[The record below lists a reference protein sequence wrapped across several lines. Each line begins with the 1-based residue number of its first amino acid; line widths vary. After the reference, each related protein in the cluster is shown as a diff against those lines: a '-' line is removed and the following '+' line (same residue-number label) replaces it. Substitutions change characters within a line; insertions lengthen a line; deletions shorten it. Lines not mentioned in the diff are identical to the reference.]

1 MSDKNDKCSD
11 CSHIAL
17 NLGIITDTKNN
28 CYLNV
33 NEMFDN
39 IEEVNETG
47 SDIEMNKW
55 EGASNPSDSDDINE
69 NSKNSCF
76 ENTRRSSIPSLDKD
90 LSLVYKDIEY
100 CKLTYDQVKR
110 DVAKFYDKDMIH
122 QYSSAIDIVASYLKG
137 QKIIYMESTSHNIFY
152 LNCLMVPSIFISA
165 ACAVWAPL
173 AEKYTFGV
181 ILLSSLNAMVT
192 LLLSIINY
200 LKLDAKSEAHKTTA
214 HQYDKLQSELEF
226 LSGEILLFSKPVLNN
241 ENVDWR
247 IYEWKKICDSIKENK
262 LSGDQS
268 KELEEK
274 LIQEKIKYLQTF
286 SKIRE
291 SEENK
296 LSDKMKEKI
305 SEIKKKINEIKETNQ
320 FIVPSSIRYK
330 FSIIYNT
337 NVFAI
342 IKKIEDYKIKTIIH
356 LKNTKNEIRFLNALQ
371 KSKYYKLTDEQQNR
385 LGTLF
390 DEKQEYVETLLF
402 LKTAV
407 SMIDNMFLQEIKNSQ
422 IRRKYLIR
430 FLLNDIFSC
439 WNSNCNCT
447 LFIPSEYKKPE
458 ACNPVLKKLLEFG
471 DDKN

>member
-1 MSDKNDKCSD
+1 MAADEKEKYNDCSD
-11 CSHIAL
+11 IAID
-17 NLGIITDTKNN
+17 LGIVSTPASNS
-28 CYLNV
+28 YLNV
-33 NEMFDN
+33 NDIFDK
-39 IEEVNETG
+39 IEDTNDMV
-47 SDIEMNKW
+47 SDIEMGVW
-55 EGASNPSDSDDINE
+55 EGGSNPSDSCDSDNNNKLCE
-69 NSKNSCF
+69 NKSV
-76 ENTRRSSIPSLDKD
+76 PSLDKD
-90 LSLVYKDIEY
+90 LSEAYKDIEY

-137 QKIIYMESTSHNIFY
+137 QKIIYMESAGYNVFY

-173 AEKYTFGV
+173 AKNYSFGI
-181 ILLSSLNAMVT
+181 ILLAALNAGVT

-200 LKLDAKSEAHKTTA
+200 LKLDAKSESHKTTA

-226 LSGEILLFSKPVLNN
+226 LSGEILLFSKPILNN

-247 IYEWKKICDSIKENK
+247 IHEWKKVCDSIKENNLTCEENK
-262 LSGDQS
+262 DLQ
-268 KELEEK
+268 EK
-274 LIQEKIKYLQTF
+274 LMQEKIKYLQNF

-291 SEENK
+291 DAENELSE
-296 LSDKMKEKI
+296 KMKEKI
-305 SEIKKKINEIKETNQ
+305 SDIKKKINEIKETNQ

-371 KSKYYKLTDEQQNR
+371 KSKYYQLTDEQQQR

-390 DEKQEYVETLLF
+390 KEKQQFVETLLF
-402 LKTAV
+402 LKTAF

-430 FLLNDIFSC
+430 FILNDIFSC
-439 WNSNCNCT
+439 WNSNCNCS
-447 LFIPSEYKKPE
+447 LFIPSDYKKPE
-458 ACNPVLKKLLEFG
+458 TCNPVLKKLLEFG
-471 DDKN
+471 DSNK

>member
-1 MSDKNDKCSD
+1 MAEETKKEMDCSD
-11 CSHIAL
+11 IAI
-17 NLGIITDTKNN
+17 NVGIIPREHNS
-28 CYLNV
+28 YLNV
-33 NEMFDN
+33 NELFDN
-39 IEEVNETG
+39 APDTTG
-47 SDIEMNKW
+47 NVSDIEMGVW
-55 EGASNPSDSDDINE
+55 EGGSNPSDSDDVNE
-69 NSKNSCF
+69 KKKDSSSN
-76 ENTRRSSIPSLDKD
+76 RSIPSLEKD
-90 LSLVYKDIEY
+90 ISDAYKDIEY

-137 QKIIYMESTSHNIFY
+137 QKIIYMESASYNVFY

-173 AEKYTFGV
+173 AKKYAFGI
-181 ILLSSLNAMVT
+181 ILLAALNATVT
-192 LLLSIINY
+192 LLLSVINY

-247 IYEWKKICDSIKENK
+247 IDEWKKICDNIKENK
-262 LSGDQS
+262 QC

-274 LIQEKIKYLQTF
+274 LMQEKIKYLQNF

-291 SEENK
+291 EAENN
-296 LSDKMKEKI
+296 LSDQMKEKI
-305 SEIKKKINEIKETNQ
+305 SDVKKKITEIKETNQ

-371 KSKYYKLTDEQQNR
+371 KSKYYQLTNEQQNR
-385 LGTLF
+385 LAILF
-390 DEKQEYVETLLF
+390 EEKQQFVETLLF
-402 LKTAV
+402 LKTAF

-439 WNSNCNCT
+439 WNSNCNCS
-447 LFIPSEYKKPE
+447 LFIPSDYKKPE
-458 ACNPVLKKLLEFG
+458 TCNPVLKKLLEFG
-471 DDKN
+471 DDNK

>member
-1 MSDKNDKCSD
+1 MAANEKEKYKDCSD
-11 CSHIAL
+11 IAID
-17 NLGIITDTKNN
+17 LGIISTPTSNS
-28 CYLNV
+28 YLNV
-33 NEMFDN
+33 KDVFDK
-39 IEEVNETG
+39 IEDTNDIA
-47 SDIEMNKW
+47 SDIEMGVW
-55 EGASNPSDSDDINE
+55 EGGSNPSDSCDSDDNNKLCE
-69 NSKNSCF
+69 NKSV
-76 ENTRRSSIPSLDKD
+76 PSLDKD
-90 LSLVYKDIEY
+90 LSEAYKDIEY

-137 QKIIYMESTSHNIFY
+137 QKIIYMESAGYNVFY

-173 AEKYTFGV
+173 AKNYSFGI
-181 ILLSSLNAMVT
+181 ILLAALNAGVT

-200 LKLDAKSEAHKTTA
+200 LKLDAKSESHKTTA

-226 LSGEILLFSKPVLNN
+226 LSGEILLFSKPILNN

-247 IYEWKKICDSIKENK
+247 IHEWKKVCDSIKENNLTCEENK
-262 LSGDQS
+262 DLQ
-268 KELEEK
+268 EK
-274 LIQEKIKYLQTF
+274 LMQEKIKYLQNF

-291 SEENK
+291 DAENELSE
-296 LSDKMKEKI
+296 KMKEKI
-305 SEIKKKINEIKETNQ
+305 SDIKKKINEIKETNQ

-371 KSKYYKLTDEQQNR
+371 KSKYYQLTDEQQSR
-385 LGTLF
+385 LGVLF
-390 DEKQEYVETLLF
+390 QEKQQFVETLLF

-447 LFIPSEYKKPE
+447 LFIPTEYKNPE
-458 ACNPVLKKLLEFG
+458 TCNPVLKKLLEFG
-471 DDKN
+471 DDNK

>member
-1 MSDKNDKCSD
+1 MAANEKEKYKDCSD
-11 CSHIAL
+11 IAID
-17 NLGIITDTKNN
+17 LGIVSTPTSNS
-28 CYLNV
+28 YLNV
-33 NEMFDN
+33 KDVFDK
-39 IEEVNETG
+39 IEDTNDIA
-47 SDIEMNKW
+47 SDIEMGVW
-55 EGASNPSDSDDINE
+55 EGGSNPSDSCDSDNNNKLCE
-69 NSKNSCF
+69 NKSV
-76 ENTRRSSIPSLDKD
+76 PSLDKD
-90 LSLVYKDIEY
+90 LSEAYKDIEY

-137 QKIIYMESTSHNIFY
+137 QKIIYMESAGYNVFY

-173 AEKYTFGV
+173 AKNYSFGI
-181 ILLSSLNAMVT
+181 ILLAALNAGVT

-200 LKLDAKSEAHKTTA
+200 LKLDAKSESHKTTA

-226 LSGEILLFSKPVLNN
+226 LSGEILLFSKPILNN

-247 IYEWKKICDSIKENK
+247 IHEWKKVCDSIKENN
-262 LSGDQS
+262 LSCEENKDLQ
-268 KELEEK
+268 EK
-274 LIQEKIKYLQTF
+274 LMQEKIKYLQNF

-291 SEENK
+291 DAENELSE
-296 LSDKMKEKI
+296 KMKEKI
-305 SEIKKKINEIKETNQ
+305 SDIKKKINEIKETNQ

-371 KSKYYKLTDEQQNR
+371 KSKYYQLTDEQQQR

-390 DEKQEYVETLLF
+390 KEKQQFVETLLF

-439 WNSNCNCT
+439 WNSNCNCS
-447 LFIPSEYKKPE
+447 LFIPSDYKKPE
-458 ACNPVLKKLLEFG
+458 TCNPVLKKLLEFG
-471 DDKN
+471 DDNK

>member
-1 MSDKNDKCSD
+1 MSDENEKCSD
-11 CSHIAL
+11 CSDIAI
-17 NLGIITDTKNN
+17 NMGIISRPVNSF
-28 CYLNV
+28 LNV
-33 NEMFDN
+33 NDMFNNVEVDN
-39 IEEVNETG
+39 ENI
-47 SDIEMNKW
+47 SDIEMGVW
-55 EGASNPSDSDDINE
+55 EGGSNPSDSDDTVDGKNNINY
-69 NSKNSCF
+69 NKSV
-76 ENTRRSSIPSLDKD
+76 PSLEKD
-90 LSLVYKDIEY
+90 LSDAYKDIDY
-100 CKLTYDQVKR
+100 CKLTYNQVKR
-110 DVAKFYDKDMIH
+110 DVAKFYDNDMIH

-137 QKIIYMESTSHNIFY
+137 QKIIYMESAGYNTFY
-152 LNCLMVPSIFISA
+152 LNSLMVPSIFISA

-173 AEKYTFGV
+173 AKNYTFGI
-181 ILLSSLNAMVT
+181 ILLASLNATVT
-192 LLLSIINY
+192 LLLSILNY
-200 LKLDAKSEAHKTTA
+200 LKLDTISESHKTSA

-247 IYEWKKICDSIKENK
+247 IHEWKKICDSIKENNI
-262 LSGDQS
+262 GDEQC

-274 LIQEKIKYLQTF
+274 LMQEKIKYLQNF

-291 SEENK
+291 DAENILSEQ
-296 LSDKMKEKI
+296 MKEKI
-305 SEIKKKINEIKETNQ
+305 SDVKKKINEIKESNQ

-371 KSKYYKLTDEQQNR
+371 KSKYYQLTDEQQAR
-385 LGTLF
+385 IATLF
-390 DEKQEYVETLLF
+390 EEKQQFVETLLF

-447 LFIPSEYKKPE
+447 LFIPSEYKNPE
-458 ACNPVLKKLLEFG
+458 TCNPVLKKLLEFG
-471 DDKN
+471 DNKK

>member
-1 MSDKNDKCSD
+1 MAEETKKEMDCSD
-11 CSHIAL
+11 IAI
-17 NLGIITDTKNN
+17 NVGIIPREHNS
-28 CYLNV
+28 YLNV
-33 NEMFDN
+33 NELFDN
-39 IEEVNETG
+39 APDTTG
-47 SDIEMNKW
+47 NVSDIEMGVW
-55 EGASNPSDSDDINE
+55 EGGSNPSDSDDVNE
-69 NSKNSCF
+69 KKKDSSSN
-76 ENTRRSSIPSLDKD
+76 RSIPSLEKD
-90 LSLVYKDIEY
+90 ISDAYKDIEY

-137 QKIIYMESTSHNIFY
+137 QKIIYMESASYNVFY

-173 AEKYTFGV
+173 AKKYAFGI
-181 ILLSSLNAMVT
+181 ILLAALNATVT
-192 LLLSIINY
+192 LLLSVINY

-247 IYEWKKICDSIKENK
+247 IDEWKKICDNIKENK
-262 LSGDQS
+262 QC

-274 LIQEKIKYLQTF
+274 LMQEKIKYLQNF

-291 SEENK
+291 EAENN
-296 LSDKMKEKI
+296 LSDQMKEKI
-305 SEIKKKINEIKETNQ
+305 SDVKKKITEIKETNQ

-371 KSKYYKLTDEQQNR
+371 KSKYYQLTNEQQNR
-385 LGTLF
+385 LATLF
-390 DEKQEYVETLLF
+390 EEKQQFVETLLF

-439 WNSNCNCT
+439 WNSNCNCS
-447 LFIPSEYKKPE
+447 LFIPSDYKTPE
-458 ACNPVLKKLLEFG
+458 TCNPVLKKLLEFG
-471 DDKN
+471 DDNK

>member
-1 MSDKNDKCSD
+1 MAADEKEKYNDCSD
-11 CSHIAL
+11 VAID
-17 NLGIITDTKNN
+17 LGIVSTPASNS
-28 CYLNV
+28 YLNV
-33 NEMFDN
+33 NDIFDK
-39 IEEVNETG
+39 IEDTNDMI
-47 SDIEMNKW
+47 SDIEMGVW
-55 EGASNPSDSDDINE
+55 EGGSNPSDSCDSDNNNKLCE
-69 NSKNSCF
+69 NKSV
-76 ENTRRSSIPSLDKD
+76 PSLDKD
-90 LSLVYKDIEY
+90 LSEAYKDIEY

-137 QKIIYMESTSHNIFY
+137 QKIIYMESAGYNVFY

-173 AEKYTFGV
+173 AKNYSFGI
-181 ILLSSLNAMVT
+181 ILLSALNAGVT

-200 LKLDAKSEAHKTTA
+200 LKLDAKSESHKTTA

-226 LSGEILLFSKPVLNN
+226 LSGEILLFSKPILNN

-247 IYEWKKICDSIKENK
+247 IHEWKKVCDSIKENNLTCEENK
-262 LSGDQS
+262 DLQ
-268 KELEEK
+268 EK
-274 LIQEKIKYLQTF
+274 LMQEKIKYLQNF

-291 SEENK
+291 DAENELSE
-296 LSDKMKEKI
+296 KMKEKI
-305 SEIKKKINEIKETNQ
+305 SDIKKKINEIKETNQ

-371 KSKYYKLTDEQQNR
+371 KSKYYQLTDEQQHR

-390 DEKQEYVETLLF
+390 KEKQQFVETLLF
-402 LKTAV
+402 LKTAF

-430 FLLNDIFSC
+430 FILNDIFSC
-439 WNSNCNCT
+439 WNSNCNCS
-447 LFIPSEYKKPE
+447 LFIPSDYKKPE
-458 ACNPVLKKLLEFG
+458 TCNPVLKKLLEFG
-471 DDKN
+471 DSNK

>member
-1 MSDKNDKCSD
+1 MAADEKEKYNDCSD
-11 CSHIAL
+11 VAID
-17 NLGIITDTKNN
+17 LGIVSTPASNS
-28 CYLNV
+28 YLNV
-33 NEMFDN
+33 NDIFDK
-39 IEEVNETG
+39 IEDTNDMI
-47 SDIEMNKW
+47 SDIEMGVW
-55 EGASNPSDSDDINE
+55 EGGSNPSDSCDSDNNNKLCE
-69 NSKNSCF
+69 NKSV
-76 ENTRRSSIPSLDKD
+76 PSLDKD
-90 LSLVYKDIEY
+90 LSEAYKDIEY

-137 QKIIYMESTSHNIFY
+137 QKIIYMESAGYNVFY

-173 AEKYTFGV
+173 AKNYSFGI
-181 ILLSSLNAMVT
+181 ILLAALNAGVT

-200 LKLDAKSEAHKTTA
+200 LKLDAKSESHKTTA

-226 LSGEILLFSKPVLNN
+226 LSGEILLFSKPILNN

-247 IYEWKKICDSIKENK
+247 IHEWKKVCDSIKENNLTCEENK
-262 LSGDQS
+262 DLQ
-268 KELEEK
+268 EK
-274 LIQEKIKYLQTF
+274 LMQEKIKYLQNF

-291 SEENK
+291 DAENELSE
-296 LSDKMKEKI
+296 KMKEKI
-305 SEIKKKINEIKETNQ
+305 SDIKKKINEIKETNQ

-371 KSKYYKLTDEQQNR
+371 KSKYYQLTDEQQHR

-390 DEKQEYVETLLF
+390 KEKQQFV
-402 LKTAV
+402 
-407 SMIDNMFLQEIKNSQ
+407 
-422 IRRKYLIR
+422 
-430 FLLNDIFSC
+430 
-439 WNSNCNCT
+439 
-447 LFIPSEYKKPE
+447 
-458 ACNPVLKKLLEFG
+458 
-471 DDKN
+471 

>member
-1 MSDKNDKCSD
+1 MAANEKEKYKDCSD
-11 CSHIAL
+11 IAID
-17 NLGIITDTKNN
+17 LGIVSTPTSNS
-28 CYLNV
+28 YLNV
-33 NEMFDN
+33 KDVFDK
-39 IEEVNETG
+39 IEDTNDIA
-47 SDIEMNKW
+47 SDIEMGVW
-55 EGASNPSDSDDINE
+55 EGGSNPSDSCDSDDNNKLCE
-69 NSKNSCF
+69 NKSV
-76 ENTRRSSIPSLDKD
+76 PSLDKD
-90 LSLVYKDIEY
+90 LSEAYKDIEY

-137 QKIIYMESTSHNIFY
+137 QKIIYMESAGYNVFY

-173 AEKYTFGV
+173 AKNYSFGI
-181 ILLSSLNAMVT
+181 ILLAALNAGVT

-200 LKLDAKSEAHKTTA
+200 LKLDAKSESHKTTA

-226 LSGEILLFSKPVLNN
+226 LSGEILLFSKPILNN

-247 IYEWKKICDSIKENK
+247 IHEWKKVCDSIKENN
-262 LSGDQS
+262 LSCEENKDLQ
-268 KELEEK
+268 EK
-274 LIQEKIKYLQTF
+274 LMQEKIKYLQNF

-291 SEENK
+291 DAENELSE
-296 LSDKMKEKI
+296 KMKEKI
-305 SEIKKKINEIKETNQ
+305 SDIKKKINEIKETNQ

-371 KSKYYKLTDEQQNR
+371 KSKYYQLTDEQQHR

-390 DEKQEYVETLLF
+390 KEKQQFVETLLF
-402 LKTAV
+402 LKTAF

-439 WNSNCNCT
+439 WNSNCNCS
-447 LFIPSEYKKPE
+447 LFIPSDYKKPE
-458 ACNPVLKKLLEFG
+458 TCNPVLKKLLEFG
-471 DDKN
+471 DSNK

>member
-1 MSDKNDKCSD
+1 MAEETKKEMDCSD
-11 CSHIAL
+11 IAI
-17 NLGIITDTKNN
+17 NVGIIPREHNS
-28 CYLNV
+28 YLNV
-33 NEMFDN
+33 NELFDN
-39 IEEVNETG
+39 APDTTG
-47 SDIEMNKW
+47 NVSDIEMGVW
-55 EGASNPSDSDDINE
+55 EGGSNPSDSDDVNE
-69 NSKNSCF
+69 KKKDSSSN
-76 ENTRRSSIPSLDKD
+76 RSIPSLEKD
-90 LSLVYKDIEY
+90 ISDAYKDIEY

-137 QKIIYMESTSHNIFY
+137 QKIIYMESASYNVFY

-173 AEKYTFGV
+173 AKKYAFGI
-181 ILLSSLNAMVT
+181 ILLAALNATVT
-192 LLLSIINY
+192 LLLSVINY

-247 IYEWKKICDSIKENK
+247 IDEWKKICDNIKENK
-262 LSGDQS
+262 QC

-274 LIQEKIKYLQTF
+274 LMQEKIKYLQNF

-291 SEENK
+291 EAENN
-296 LSDKMKEKI
+296 LSDQMKEKI
-305 SEIKKKINEIKETNQ
+305 SDVKKKITEIKETNQ

-371 KSKYYKLTDEQQNR
+371 KSKYYQLTNEQQNR
-385 LGTLF
+385 LATLF
-390 DEKQEYVETLLF
+390 EEKQQFVETLLF

-439 WNSNCNCT
+439 WNSNCNCS
-447 LFIPSEYKKPE
+447 LFIPSDYKKPE
-458 ACNPVLKKLLEFG
+458 TCNPVLKKLLEFG
-471 DDKN
+471 DDNK

>member
-1 MSDKNDKCSD
+1 MAEETKREMDCSD
-11 CSHIAL
+11 IAI
-17 NLGIITDTKNN
+17 NVGIIPREHNS
-28 CYLNV
+28 YLNV
-33 NEMFDN
+33 NELFNN
-39 IEEVNETG
+39 IQDISENV
-47 SDIEMNKW
+47 SDIEMGVW
-55 EGASNPSDSDDINE
+55 EGGSNPSDSDDVNE
-69 NSKNSCF
+69 NKKESSSN
-76 ENTRRSSIPSLDKD
+76 RSIPSLEKD
-90 LSLVYKDIEY
+90 ISDAYKDIEY

-137 QKIIYMESTSHNIFY
+137 QKIIYMESASYNVFY

-173 AEKYTFGV
+173 AKKYAFGI
-181 ILLSSLNAMVT
+181 ILLAALNATVT
-192 LLLSIINY
+192 LLLSVINY

-247 IYEWKKICDSIKENK
+247 IDEWKKICDNIKENK
-262 LSGDQS
+262 QC

-274 LIQEKIKYLQTF
+274 LMQEKIKYLQNF

-291 SEENK
+291 EAENN
-296 LSDKMKEKI
+296 LSDQMKEKI
-305 SEIKKKINEIKETNQ
+305 SDVKKKITEIKETNQ

-371 KSKYYKLTDEQQNR
+371 KSKYYQLTNEQQNR
-385 LGTLF
+385 LATLF
-390 DEKQEYVETLLF
+390 EEKQQFVETLLF

-439 WNSNCNCT
+439 WNSNCNCS
-447 LFIPSEYKKPE
+447 LFIPSDYKKPE
-458 ACNPVLKKLLEFG
+458 TCNPVLKKLLEFG
-471 DDKN
+471 DSNK

>member
-1 MSDKNDKCSD
+1 MAADEKEKYNDCSD
-11 CSHIAL
+11 VAID
-17 NLGIITDTKNN
+17 LGIVSTPASNS
-28 CYLNV
+28 YLNV
-33 NEMFDN
+33 NDIFDK
-39 IEEVNETG
+39 IEDTNDMV
-47 SDIEMNKW
+47 SDIEMGVW
-55 EGASNPSDSDDINE
+55 EGGSNPSDSCDSDNNNNKLCE
-69 NSKNSCF
+69 NKSV
-76 ENTRRSSIPSLDKD
+76 PSLDKD
-90 LSLVYKDIEY
+90 LSEAYKDIEY

-137 QKIIYMESTSHNIFY
+137 QKIIYMESAGYNVFY

-173 AEKYTFGV
+173 AKNYSFGI
-181 ILLSSLNAMVT
+181 ILLAALNAGVT

-200 LKLDAKSEAHKTTA
+200 LKLDAKSESHKTTA

-226 LSGEILLFSKPVLNN
+226 LSGEILLFSKPILNN

-247 IYEWKKICDSIKENK
+247 IHEWKKVCDSIKENNLTCEENK
-262 LSGDQS
+262 DLQ
-268 KELEEK
+268 EK
-274 LIQEKIKYLQTF
+274 LMQEKIKYLQNF

-291 SEENK
+291 DAENELSE
-296 LSDKMKEKI
+296 KMKEKI
-305 SEIKKKINEIKETNQ
+305 SDIKKKINEIKETNQ

-371 KSKYYKLTDEQQNR
+371 KSKYYQLTDEQQQR

-390 DEKQEYVETLLF
+390 KEKQQFVETLLF
-402 LKTAV
+402 LKTAF

-430 FLLNDIFSC
+430 FILNDIFSC
-439 WNSNCNCT
+439 WNSNCNCS
-447 LFIPSEYKKPE
+447 LFIPSDYKKPE
-458 ACNPVLKKLLEFG
+458 TCNPVLKKLLEFG
-471 DDKN
+471 DSNK

>member
-1 MSDKNDKCSD
+1 MTEETKRETDCSD
-11 CSHIAL
+11 IAI
-17 NLGIITDTKNN
+17 NLGIVSRPNN
-28 CYLNV
+28 SYLDV
-33 NEMFDN
+33 NELFDKIDEN
-39 IEEVNETG
+39 NETA
-47 SDIEMNKW
+47 SDVEMGVW
-55 EGASNPSDSDDINE
+55 EGGSNPSDSDDVNE
-69 NSKNSCF
+69 NKKEASFN
-76 ENTRRSSIPSLDKD
+76 RSIPSLEKD
-90 LSLVYKDIEY
+90 ISDAYKDIEY

-137 QKIIYMESTSHNIFY
+137 QKIIYMESASYNVFY

-173 AEKYTFGV
+173 AKKYSFGI
-181 ILLSSLNAMVT
+181 ILLASLNATVT
-192 LLLSIINY
+192 LLLSVINY
-200 LKLDAKSEAHKTTA
+200 LKLDTKSEAHKTTA

-247 IYEWKKICDSIKENK
+247 IDEWKKICDNIKGNK
-262 LSGDQS
+262 QC

-274 LIQEKIKYLQTF
+274 LMQEKIKYLQNF

-291 SEENK
+291 QAENTLSEQ
-296 LSDKMKEKI
+296 MKEKI
-305 SEIKKKINEIKETNQ
+305 SDVKKKITEIKETNQ

-371 KSKYYKLTDEQQNR
+371 KSKYYQLTREQQTR
-385 LGTLF
+385 LATLF
-390 DEKQEYVETLLF
+390 GEKQQFVETLLF

-439 WNSNCNCT
+439 WNSNCNCS
-447 LFIPSEYKKPE
+447 LFIPSDYKKPE
-458 ACNPVLKKLLEFG
+458 TCNPVLKKLLEFG
-471 DDKN
+471 DNKK

>member
-1 MSDKNDKCSD
+1 MAADEKEKYNDCSD
-11 CSHIAL
+11 IAIDA
-17 NLGIITDTKNN
+17 GIVSTPTSNS
-28 CYLNV
+28 YLNV
-33 NEMFDN
+33 KDVFDK
-39 IEEVNETG
+39 IEDTNDIA
-47 SDIEMNKW
+47 SDIEMGVW
-55 EGASNPSDSDDINE
+55 EGGSNPSDSCDSDDNNKLCE
-69 NSKNSCF
+69 NKSV
-76 ENTRRSSIPSLDKD
+76 PSLDKD
-90 LSLVYKDIEY
+90 LSEAYKDIEY

-137 QKIIYMESTSHNIFY
+137 QKIIYMESAGYNVFY

-173 AEKYTFGV
+173 AKNYSFGI
-181 ILLSSLNAMVT
+181 ILLAALNAGVT

-200 LKLDAKSEAHKTTA
+200 LKLDAKSESHKTTA

-226 LSGEILLFSKPVLNN
+226 LSGEILLFSKPILNN

-247 IYEWKKICDSIKENK
+247 IHEWKKVCDSIKENNLTCEENK
-262 LSGDQS
+262 DLQ
-268 KELEEK
+268 EK
-274 LIQEKIKYLQTF
+274 LMQEKIKYLQNF

-291 SEENK
+291 DAENELSE
-296 LSDKMKEKI
+296 KMKEKI
-305 SEIKKKINEIKETNQ
+305 SDIKKKINEIKETNQ

-371 KSKYYKLTDEQQNR
+371 KSKYYQLTDEQQQR

-390 DEKQEYVETLLF
+390 KEKQQFVETLLF

-430 FLLNDIFSC
+430 FILNDIFSC
-439 WNSNCNCT
+439 WNSNCNCS
-447 LFIPSEYKKPE
+447 LFIPSDYKKPE
-458 ACNPVLKKLLEFG
+458 TCNPVLKKLLEFG
-471 DDKN
+471 DSNK

>member
-1 MSDKNDKCSD
+1 MAEETKREMDCSD
-11 CSHIAL
+11 IAI
-17 NLGIITDTKNN
+17 NVGIIPREHNS
-28 CYLNV
+28 YLDV
-33 NEMFDN
+33 NELFDN
-39 IEEVNETG
+39 AQDTTENV
-47 SDIEMNKW
+47 SDIEMGVW
-55 EGASNPSDSDDINE
+55 EGGSNPSDSDDVNE
-69 NSKNSCF
+69 KKKESSC
-76 ENTRRSSIPSLDKD
+76 NRSIPSLEKD
-90 LSLVYKDIEY
+90 ISDAYKDIEY

-137 QKIIYMESTSHNIFY
+137 QKIIYMESASYNVFY

-173 AEKYTFGV
+173 AKKYAFGI
-181 ILLSSLNAMVT
+181 ILLAALNATVT
-192 LLLSIINY
+192 LLLSVINY

-247 IYEWKKICDSIKENK
+247 IDEWKKICDNIKENK
-262 LSGDQS
+262 QC

-274 LIQEKIKYLQTF
+274 LMQEKIKYLQNF

-291 SEENK
+291 EAENN
-296 LSDKMKEKI
+296 LSDQMKEKI
-305 SEIKKKINEIKETNQ
+305 SDVKKKITEIKETNQ

-371 KSKYYKLTDEQQNR
+371 KSKYYQLTNEQQNR
-385 LGTLF
+385 LATLF
-390 DEKQEYVETLLF
+390 EEKQQFVETLLF

-439 WNSNCNCT
+439 WNSNCNCS
-447 LFIPSEYKKPE
+447 LFIPSDYKKPE
-458 ACNPVLKKLLEFG
+458 TCNPVLKKLLEFG
-471 DDKN
+471 DDNK

>member
-1 MSDKNDKCSD
+1 MAEETKREMDCSD
-11 CSHIAL
+11 IAI
-17 NLGIITDTKNN
+17 NVGIIPREHNS
-28 CYLNV
+28 YLDV
-33 NEMFDN
+33 NELFDN
-39 IEEVNETG
+39 AQDTTENV
-47 SDIEMNKW
+47 SDIEMGVW
-55 EGASNPSDSDDINE
+55 EGGSNPSDSDDVNE
-69 NSKNSCF
+69 KKKDSSSN
-76 ENTRRSSIPSLDKD
+76 RSIPSLEKD
-90 LSLVYKDIEY
+90 ISDAYKDIEY

-137 QKIIYMESTSHNIFY
+137 QKIIYMESASYNVFY

-173 AEKYTFGV
+173 AKKYAFGI
-181 ILLSSLNAMVT
+181 ILLAALNATVT
-192 LLLSIINY
+192 LLLSVINY

-247 IYEWKKICDSIKENK
+247 IDEWKKICDNIKENK
-262 LSGDQS
+262 QC

-274 LIQEKIKYLQTF
+274 LMQEKIKYLQNF

-291 SEENK
+291 EAENN
-296 LSDKMKEKI
+296 LSDQMKEKI
-305 SEIKKKINEIKETNQ
+305 SDVKKKITEIKETNQ

-371 KSKYYKLTDEQQNR
+371 KSKYYQLTNEQQNR
-385 LGTLF
+385 LATLF
-390 DEKQEYVETLLF
+390 EEKQQFVETLLF

-439 WNSNCNCT
+439 WNSNCNCS
-447 LFIPSEYKKPE
+447 LFIPSDYKKPE
-458 ACNPVLKKLLEFG
+458 TCNPVLKKLLEFG
-471 DDKN
+471 DDNK

>member
-1 MSDKNDKCSD
+1 MAEETKREMDCSD
-11 CSHIAL
+11 IAI
-17 NLGIITDTKNN
+17 NVGIIPREHNS
-28 CYLNV
+28 YLNV
-33 NEMFDN
+33 NELFNN
-39 IEEVNETG
+39 IQDISENV
-47 SDIEMNKW
+47 SDIEMGVW
-55 EGASNPSDSDDINE
+55 EGGSNPSDSDDVNE
-69 NSKNSCF
+69 NKKESSSN
-76 ENTRRSSIPSLDKD
+76 RSIPSLEKD
-90 LSLVYKDIEY
+90 ISDAYKDIEY

-137 QKIIYMESTSHNIFY
+137 QKIIYMESASYNVFY

-173 AEKYTFGV
+173 AKKYAFGI
-181 ILLSSLNAMVT
+181 ILLAALNATVT
-192 LLLSIINY
+192 LLLSVINY

-247 IYEWKKICDSIKENK
+247 IDEWKKICDNIKENK
-262 LSGDQS
+262 QC

-274 LIQEKIKYLQTF
+274 LMQEKIKYLQNF

-291 SEENK
+291 EAENN
-296 LSDKMKEKI
+296 LSDQMKEKI
-305 SEIKKKINEIKETNQ
+305 SDVKKKITEIKETNQ

-371 KSKYYKLTDEQQNR
+371 KSKYYQLTNEQQNR
-385 LGTLF
+385 LATLF
-390 DEKQEYVETLLF
+390 EEKQQFVETLLF

-439 WNSNCNCT
+439 WNSNCNCS
-447 LFIPSEYKKPE
+447 LFIPSDYKKPE
-458 ACNPVLKKLLEFG
+458 TCNPVLKKLLEFG
-471 DDKN
+471 DDNK

>member
-173 AEKYTFGV
+173 AEKYTFWCYF
-181 ILLSSLNAMVT
+181 
-192 LLLSIINY
+192 IIIFKRY
-200 LKLDAKSEAHKTTA
+200 G
-214 HQYDKLQSELEF
+214 Y
-226 LSGEILLFSKPVLNN
+226 
-241 ENVDWR
+241 
-247 IYEWKKICDSIKENK
+247 
-262 LSGDQS
+262 
-268 KELEEK
+268 
-274 LIQEKIKYLQTF
+274 TF
-286 SKIRE
+286 
-291 SEENK
+291 
-296 LSDKMKEKI
+296 
-305 SEIKKKINEIKETNQ
+305 T
-320 FIVPSSIRYK
+320 F
-330 FSIIYNT
+330 
-337 NVFAI
+337 
-342 IKKIEDYKIKTIIH
+342 
-356 LKNTKNEIRFLNALQ
+356 
-371 KSKYYKLTDEQQNR
+371 YY
-385 LGTLF
+385 
-390 DEKQEYVETLLF
+390 
-402 LKTAV
+402 
-407 SMIDNMFLQEIKNSQ
+407 
-422 IRRKYLIR
+422 
-430 FLLNDIFSC
+430 
-439 WNSNCNCT
+439 
-447 LFIPSEYKKPE
+447 
-458 ACNPVLKKLLEFG
+458 
-471 DDKN
+471 

>member
-1 MSDKNDKCSD
+1 MAEETKREMDCSD
-11 CSHIAL
+11 IAI
-17 NLGIITDTKNN
+17 NVGIIPREHNS
-28 CYLNV
+28 YLDV
-33 NEMFDN
+33 NELFDN
-39 IEEVNETG
+39 AQDTTENV
-47 SDIEMNKW
+47 SDIEMGVW
-55 EGASNPSDSDDINE
+55 EGGSNPSDSDDVNE
-69 NSKNSCF
+69 NKKESSSN
-76 ENTRRSSIPSLDKD
+76 RSIPSLEKD
-90 LSLVYKDIEY
+90 ISDAYKDIEY

-137 QKIIYMESTSHNIFY
+137 QKIIYMESASYNVFY

-173 AEKYTFGV
+173 AKKYAFGI
-181 ILLSSLNAMVT
+181 ILLAALNATVT
-192 LLLSIINY
+192 LLLSVINY

-247 IYEWKKICDSIKENK
+247 IDEWKKICDNIKENK
-262 LSGDQS
+262 QC

-274 LIQEKIKYLQTF
+274 LMQEKIKYLQNF

-291 SEENK
+291 EAENN
-296 LSDKMKEKI
+296 LSDQMKEKI
-305 SEIKKKINEIKETNQ
+305 SDVKKKITEIKETNQ

-371 KSKYYKLTDEQQNR
+371 KSKYYQLTNEQQNR
-385 LGTLF
+385 LATLF
-390 DEKQEYVETLLF
+390 EEKQQFVETLLF

-439 WNSNCNCT
+439 WNSNCNCS
-447 LFIPSEYKKPE
+447 LFIPSDYKKPE
-458 ACNPVLKKLLEFG
+458 TCNPVLKKLLEFG
-471 DDKN
+471 DDNK

>member
-1 MSDKNDKCSD
+1 MAADEKEKYNDCSD
-11 CSHIAL
+11 IAID
-17 NLGIITDTKNN
+17 LGIVSTPASNS
-28 CYLNV
+28 YLNV
-33 NEMFDN
+33 NDIFDK
-39 IEEVNETG
+39 IEDTNDMV
-47 SDIEMNKW
+47 SDIEMGVW
-55 EGASNPSDSDDINE
+55 EGGSNPSDSCDSDNNNKLCE
-69 NSKNSCF
+69 NKSV
-76 ENTRRSSIPSLDKD
+76 PSLDKD
-90 LSLVYKDIEY
+90 LSEAYKDIEY

-137 QKIIYMESTSHNIFY
+137 QKIIYMESAGYNVFY

-173 AEKYTFGV
+173 AKNYSFGI
-181 ILLSSLNAMVT
+181 ILLAALNAGVT

-200 LKLDAKSEAHKTTA
+200 LKLDAKSESHKTTA

-226 LSGEILLFSKPVLNN
+226 LSGEILLFSKPILNN

-247 IYEWKKICDSIKENK
+247 IHEWKKVCDSIKENNLTCEENK
-262 LSGDQS
+262 DLQ
-268 KELEEK
+268 EK
-274 LIQEKIKYLQTF
+274 LMQEKIKYLQNF

-291 SEENK
+291 DAENELSE
-296 LSDKMKEKI
+296 KMKEKI
-305 SEIKKKINEIKETNQ
+305 SDIKKKINEIKETNQ

-371 KSKYYKLTDEQQNR
+371 KSKYYQLTDEQQQR

-390 DEKQEYVETLLF
+390 KEKQQFVETLLF
-402 LKTAV
+402 LKTAF

-430 FLLNDIFSC
+430 FILNDIFSC
-439 WNSNCNCT
+439 WNSNCNCS
-447 LFIPSEYKKPE
+447 LFIPSDYKKPE
-458 ACNPVLKKLLEFG
+458 TCNPVLKKLLEFG
-471 DDKN
+471 DDNK

>member
-1 MSDKNDKCSD
+1 MAANEKEKYKDCSD
-11 CSHIAL
+11 IAID
-17 NLGIITDTKNN
+17 LGIVSTPTSNS
-28 CYLNV
+28 YLNV
-33 NEMFDN
+33 KDVFDK
-39 IEEVNETG
+39 IEDTNDIA
-47 SDIEMNKW
+47 SDIEMGVW
-55 EGASNPSDSDDINE
+55 EGGSNPSDSCDSDDNNKLCE
-69 NSKNSCF
+69 NKSV
-76 ENTRRSSIPSLDKD
+76 PSLDKD
-90 LSLVYKDIEY
+90 LSEAYKDIEY

-137 QKIIYMESTSHNIFY
+137 QKIIYMESAGYNVFY

-173 AEKYTFGV
+173 AKNYSFGI
-181 ILLSSLNAMVT
+181 ILLAALNAGVT

-200 LKLDAKSEAHKTTA
+200 LKLDAKSESHKTTA

-226 LSGEILLFSKPVLNN
+226 LSGEILLFSKPILNN

-247 IYEWKKICDSIKENK
+247 IHEWKKVCDSIKENN
-262 LSGDQS
+262 LSCEENKDLQ
-268 KELEEK
+268 EK
-274 LIQEKIKYLQTF
+274 LMQEKIKYLQNF

-291 SEENK
+291 DAENELSE
-296 LSDKMKEKI
+296 KMKEKI
-305 SEIKKKINEIKETNQ
+305 SDIKKKINEIKETNQ

-342 IKKIEDYKIKTIIH
+342 IKKIEVYKIKTIIH

-371 KSKYYKLTDEQQNR
+371 KSKYYQLTDEQQQR

-390 DEKQEYVETLLF
+390 KEKQQFVETLLF

-430 FLLNDIFSC
+430 FILNDIFSC
-439 WNSNCNCT
+439 WNSNCNCS
-447 LFIPSEYKKPE
+447 LFIPSDYKKPE
-458 ACNPVLKKLLEFG
+458 TCNPVLKKLLEFG
-471 DDKN
+471 DSNK